1 MSSIFTFLRSSFIFF
16 LRSSSIFWCLV
27 SGVSTVFGVW
37 CVDGVW
43 CLVSGGVLPLM
54 KPPFWWVLSDAKF
67 GSVVLWEGADDPPV
81 WAIAKTA
88 AGAGLLLVGGTA
100 AEPRLNGGRPPHGG
114 KKVASFLPKIHSN
127 LLKILPEKFPLRPVS
142 VDHPNLVYINCTPT
156 TVTPG
161 DCTHASECT
170 RGENRKSKGQLN
182 WTG

>member
-1 MSSIFTFLRSSFIFF
+1 VCR
-16 LRSSSIFWCLV
+16 RCLV
-27 SGVSTVFGVW
+27 SGVW
-37 CVDGVW
+37 CPDGVW

-54 KPPFWWVLSDAKF
+54 KPPYWWVLSDAKF

-81 WAIAKTA
+81 WAVAKTA
-88 AGAGLLLVGGTA
+88 AGAGLLLVGVTA

-156 TVTPG
+156 TANFSCLCCLEVVVLWLETKA
-161 DCTHASECT
+161 TNKVSMKWRASLAPARAEI
-170 RGENRKSKGQLN
+170 E
-182 WTG
+182 TGVLAKADQ

>member
-1 MSSIFTFLRSSFIFF
+1 MSLNTNATR
-16 LRSSSIFWCLV
+16 
-27 SGVSTVFGVW
+27 VW

-142 VDHPNLVYINCTPT
+142 VDHPNLVYINCTQT

-161 DCTHASECT
+161 DCTHASDKYYKDSGYKFLSPVHSWMCGLLE
-170 RGENRKSKGQLN
+170 
-182 WTG
+182 WFA

>member
-1 MSSIFTFLRSSFIFF
+1 MCR
-16 LRSSSIFWCLV
+16 RCLV
-27 SGVSTVFGVW
+27 SGVW

-54 KPPFWWVLSDAKF
+54 KPPFWWVLSYAKF
-67 GSVVLWEGADDPPV
+67 GSVVLWEGPHDPPV
-81 WAIAKTA
+81 WAVAKTA

-170 RGENRKSKGQLN
+170 RKSYNINGSQIFPTHECNSQQYHLCKLHIRANIQ
-182 WTG
+182 T